1 MVEVTV
7 DVLEMHVEENGH
19 GFLSTILTKNKLLIT
34 LN

>member
-19 GFLSTILTKNKLLIT
+19 GFLSTILNHSLRPH
-34 LN
+34 